1 MEEEK
6 QMSMDDQY
14 IVPFAE
20 EMIEKVIRDQPYKS
34 NKSPNFKK
42 GFQKANKAFNS
53 KGNQINKMAKN
64 AKIEEKP
71 AVAEPTMLDVNLE
84 DILGSIPDRSFSSKP
99 KKTAK
104 NTKLKKTTKQRKL
117 KAQAQKS
124 TEGSRQ
130 RVKEMPSSELT
141 KSALPQNDSEY
152 GLIQSALKQPSQKQ
166 SSKPVSRKTSQSI
179 EDLRI
184 DELDQKLAFRL
195 IFYQGSNTNSNIF
208 EKSIANWIND
218 VIYTKQEEIDSSLWF
233 LLSSSAQLN
242 DELSYVGKILDDPN
256 SGTKLHLVPVE
267 NTTQSEV
274 YHRFGNN
281 LVFGI
286 KQQRSYLSF
295 KNKSSGQDIDF
306 DGIVYNNT
314 LTSNIILDTLDQDTF
329 KKYVYNYYKK
339 SYRYNIQLYLSNVN
353 YWFAHFRILASVFK
367 TTQLKFMSTI
377 LNRLFRT
384 DQYYYSSPITGYIFS
399 NFSNLSVMNLSPLL
413 YTNPNFTDLVIS
425 SLKKDFNNNLI
436 QSLTDFSSEG
446 SVDFF
451 DCLYNTPDISQ
462 YKFIKPQDSTAKT
475 TKNKIKKRMKKKSKI
490 VSINRT
496 HKQSQIQ
503 K

>member
-1 MEEEK
+1 M
-6 QMSMDDQY
+6 
-14 IVPFAE
+14 
-20 EMIEKVIRDQPYKS
+20 
-34 NKSPNFKK
+34 
-42 GFQKANKAFNS
+42 
-53 KGNQINKMAKN
+53 
-64 AKIEEKP
+64 
-71 AVAEPTMLDVNLE
+71 
-84 DILGSIPDRSFSSKP
+84 
-99 KKTAK
+99 
-104 NTKLKKTTKQRKL
+104 KKTTKQRKS

-141 KSALPQNDSEY
+141 KSALTQNDSEY
-152 GLIQSALKQPSQKQ
+152 EVIQSKIFQSALKQPSQKQ
-166 SSKPVSRKTSQSI
+166 SSKWVSRKTSQSI
-179 EDLRI
+179 EDLQI
-184 DELDQKLAFRL
+184 DQVDQKPAFRL
-195 IFYQGSNTNSNIF
+195 ASYQGSNTNSNIF
-208 EKSIANWIND
+208 EKSISNWIND

-242 DELSYVGKILDDPN
+242 DEVSYVGEILNDPN

-399 NFSNLSVMNLSPLL
+399 NFSNLSVMNLSSLL
-413 YTNPNFTDLVIS
+413 NTNPNFTDLVIS
-425 SLKKDFNNNLI
+425 SLKNDFNNNLI

-462 YKFIKPQDSTAKT
+462 YKITKPQNSTAKT
-475 TKNKIKKRMKKKSKI
+475 TKNKIKKRVKKKPKI
-490 VSINRT
+490 VSISRT
-496 HKQSQIQ
+496 RKQGQIE